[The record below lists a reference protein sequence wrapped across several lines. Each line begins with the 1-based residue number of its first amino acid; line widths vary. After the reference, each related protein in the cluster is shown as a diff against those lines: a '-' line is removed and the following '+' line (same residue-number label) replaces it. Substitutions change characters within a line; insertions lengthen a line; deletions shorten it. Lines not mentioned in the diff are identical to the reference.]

1 VNVRTLRFKLSW
13 TNGLFISIFFV
24 LFGYI
29 RYQTFAYRAQRN
41 FESRLERQATSF
53 ANNFRATPEG
63 FDWQPNLPPAD
74 AMALDTLRPFF
85 VLTDLNG
92 KVLREEF
99 YGYYIRRM
107 LKEKDLDDV
116 LHVQSGFTDAEASD
130 GRKFRF
136 INRVLPSEHGQR
148 IVLHLGRDLNEVTDL
163 LHEYMSIYMYSV
175 PLILIIAIGVGW
187 FLAAHALKPFDDL
200 AQTAEQITS
209 EKLNTQIVGARKE
222 AEVQRFVQSFNS
234 MVARLSQSFD
244 QMRRFNANVAHELR
258 TPLAILQGENEI
270 ALRSESLS
278 EEIRSVLISNL
289 EELDRLTRIVND
301 ILTLSEAEA
310 GSQVLAKSP
319 INLKPLIGDLT
330 EQMQLLAMERNIL
343 IEVPDLPDAVVEAD
357 DLWMR
362 RAILNLLDNAIKY
375 SRDGGKIQVSVQN
388 DAVKTRIGIRDDG
401 IGISGRDLPHIF
413 DRLYRADPARNRNNG
428 GAGLGLALVKW
439 VVEAHNGK
447 ITVASEL
454 EQGTV
459 FQIELPLYSPEHRSV
474 AGARSGK
481 PFKSGHGAAGGSF

>member
-1 VNVRTLRFKLSW
+1 MNVRTLRFKLSW

>member
-1 VNVRTLRFKLSW
+1 VNVRTLRFKLSL

-29 RYQTFAYRAQRN
+29 RYQTFGYRAERN

-53 ANNFRATPEG
+53 ANNLRATPEG

-92 KVLREEF
+92 KVMREEF
-99 YGYYIRRM
+99 YGYYVRRM
-107 LKEKDLDDV
+107 LKGKDLDDV
-116 LHVQSGFTDAEASD
+116 LHVHSGFSDAEASD

-136 INRVLPSEHGQR
+136 INRILPSEHGQI
-148 IVLHLGRDLNEVTDL
+148 IVLHFGRDLNEVTDL

-200 AQTAEQITS
+200 AHTAEQITS

-310 GSQVLAKSP
+310 GSQILSKKL
-319 INLKPLIGDLT
+319 INLKLLIGDLT
-330 EQMQLLAMERNIL
+330 DQMQLLAMERNIQ
-343 IEVPDLPDAVVEAD
+343 IEVADLPDAVVEAD

-375 SRDGGKIQVSVQN
+375 SRDGGRIQVSITN
-388 DAVKTRIGIRDDG
+388 DAAKTRIGIRDDG

-413 DRLYRADPARNRNNG
+413 DRLFRADPARSRNNG

-439 VVEAHNGK
+439 VVEAHNGQ
-447 ITVASEL
+447 ITVASEP
-454 EQGTV
+454 ERGTA
-459 FQIELPLYSPEHRSV
+459 FQIELPLYSPGPRNIGE
-474 AGARSGK
+474 ARTGK
-481 PFKSGHGAAGGSF
+481 TVKSGYGAPGRAI